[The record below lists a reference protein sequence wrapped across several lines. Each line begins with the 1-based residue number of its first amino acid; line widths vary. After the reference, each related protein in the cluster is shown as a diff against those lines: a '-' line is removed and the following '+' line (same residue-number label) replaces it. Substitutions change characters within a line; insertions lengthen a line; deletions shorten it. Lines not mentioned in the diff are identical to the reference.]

1 MGCCQSAERVEEK
14 QRNDEIEAQIKRDR
28 ANMKMEIKMLLLGK
42 YDYTSHITS
51 HHHLFTHR

>member
-42 YDYTSHITS
+42 YDDYR
-51 HHHLFTHR
+51 HLTPYASLTQ

>member
-42 YDYTSHITS
+42 YDYYSIAIA
-51 HHHLFTHR
+51 HHASLLT